1 MDADE
6 RRKLHLEITT
16 LKAERILKW
25 VNFVLGIS
33 AAVILWIT
41 LVNQIADTKAT
52 NQRMLQQWQYDA
64 ACRQYTTK
72 LSNMHDTASRFQVLL
87 EAVLNIPELEKS
99 SSKAAKELLHAKVRE
114 ALATWLSQSNL
125 IKLSLA
131 QDFNDE
137 QLVEE
142 YENLREQSV
151 EVFEEL
157 RSDAGPISQKTDD
170 KLELYKATL
179 DFQKKLAE
187 YVRNAQMEL
196 TELNVEDFGV
206 LHGNEQEKHRNE

>member
-1 MDADE
+1 
-6 RRKLHLEITT
+6 
-16 LKAERILKW
+16 
-25 VNFVLGIS
+25 
-33 AAVILWIT
+33 
-41 LVNQIADTKAT
+41 
-52 NQRMLQQWQYDA
+52 
-64 ACRQYTTK
+64 
-72 LSNMHDTASRFQVLL
+72 MHDTASRFQVLL